1 MRTGLERLLLGFF
14 VLARTAFVLQGG
26 SFALACVTAIVF
38 ANQDA
43 AAWLW
48 DLLIATA
55 TLSATFLIAGLLLSA
70 ARHWHARS
78 ATPGN
83 EPAWPWAVAL
93 GFSLIAV
100 AGLSAIAAAPLP
112 PLWNEIAERV
122 RAVGV
127 WEDLTHPGP
136 FSGLVALPVLLAL
149 SVPALVTGAVA
160 FSIAFPMALLA
171 LLPARRPLF
180 PTLLTMGTVC
190 QAALVVGGALSA
202 YFLGAFAT
210 EAIARLNA
218 SGDAEV
224 IRIAGDL
231 RRAVDV
237 ITTAAIALVAP
248 LLVMAGWLA
257 FLQPSGGAAAA
268 FAGPGSSRSAGPS
281 GPASRAI

>member
-1 MRTGLERLLLGFF
+1 MRTGLEHLLLGFF

-26 SFALACVTAIVF
+26 SFALACVTAIPF
-38 ANQDA
+38 ANQGA

-55 TLSATFLIAGLLLSA
+55 TLSATFFTAGLLLSA

-78 ATPGN
+78 ATRGN
-83 EPAWPWAVAL
+83 EPAWPWAAAL

-100 AGLSAIAAAPLP
+100 SVLSAIAAAPLP

-122 RAVGV
+122 RGAGV

-136 FSGLVALPVLLAL
+136 YSGLVAVPVLLAL

-160 FSIAFPMALLA
+160 FSIAYPLALLA

-190 QAALVVGGALSA
+190 QAALVLGGALSA
-202 YFLGAFAT
+202 YFLESFAT
-210 EAIARLNA
+210 EAIAMMNA
-218 SGDAEV
+218 SSDAEV

-231 RRAVDV
+231 RGATGV

-257 FLQPSGGAAAA
+257 FLQPTGGAAAA
-268 FAGPGSSRSAGPS
+268 FSSPGSRRRAGPS
-281 GPASRAI
+281 GPASPAI